1 MRKVFCQSTSSL
13 VLNLSVSIRRF
24 PVLQQLFPDCVSYSR
39 ALPVVYSAMF
49 PRRVRTGSKKVPA
62 PFKELT
68 VAVTRKT
75 VQLLLSK
82 DELERETRMS
92 LNKSLMER
100 KGTIGHWDQ
109 SLLRTLESA
118 QAADVPTNNLTRE
131 FLLARKRME
140 RETLETQVSRWSAFC
155 WRCRARHSWDQ
166 YFRSDLDWD
175 SDASSF
181 LHSLFS
187 NT

>member
-1 MRKVFCQSTSSL
+1 MRKSFCLSTSSK
-13 VLNLSVSIRRF
+13 VLTLTMSIRRF

-49 PRRVRTGSKKVPA
+49 PRRVRAGSKKVPA
-62 PFKELT
+62 PLEELT

-82 DELERETRMS
+82 DELERETRKS
-92 LNKSLMER
+92 LNKSMVERR
-100 KGTIGHWDQ
+100 KGTIAHCDQ
-109 SLLRTLESA
+109 SLACTLESA
-118 QAADVPTNNLTRE
+118 QAADVATNNLTRE

-140 RETLETQVSRWSAFC
+140 RETWETQVSRWSAFH

-175 SDASSF
+175 SDNHHSSF
-181 LHSLFS
+181 V
-187 NT
+187 